1 MAFSVDHRLCSF
13 VPVVFLA
20 LGLLGGCDG
29 DREPEPR
36 TASDSESE
44 PSASEV
50 SPVAEQQAPDLPFG
64 PPEPELIPV
73 ERVVVTG
80 ATVLGDFQRTED
92 GRWSVIGTEGATVV
106 VEDGRVVR
114 IGASSTFNLGL
125 GDVVVTAKDRFVMAA
140 PIVIGDAGDQ
150 GDLTKWMEGGRL
162 IEATLVGIGE
172 MGLPE
177 ALVDGPHGRCIR
189 RRIDDFEIPA
199 ANPVG
204 ADAATLSAL
213 QDAVRIP
220 VDRTPEIGLF
230 EAIRNRMDAGVDPIE
245 ILAGLTRGPAAA
257 LGRPGLG
264 TVEPGSTARLLVLD
278 DDPTI
283 NPLAILEPYAM
294 TFGDRVMRRAEI
306 EVLRDTSVRGTQMR
320 DRVGALAL
328 AATDADLIRR
338 WTTSTQG
345 QVFAGIV
352 AGGPDGDVRFS
363 GITGEPRFDA
373 ISGRLRLAP
382 PEGEPNLEL
391 AYDGPPESFEFVT
404 RPEAGGL
411 AVTLEVEGREAV
423 KASSPGS
430 TSPPIVDLALDLD
443 VRRALLAGDGPLD
456 LSIQELIYGNGP
468 IGLSPRRYRFVEIA
482 PGSCPPCFEEF
493 ERVWSLEVLDEE
505 QGPGY
510 VAAIA
515 TIGIRAGRPARARF
529 DLGEDTLWVDELST
543 PGRPAID

>member
-1 MAFSVDHRLCSF
+1 M
-13 VPVVFLA
+13 
-20 LGLLGGCDG
+20 
-29 DREPEPR
+29 
-36 TASDSESE
+36 
-44 PSASEV
+44 
-50 SPVAEQQAPDLPFG
+50 
-64 PPEPELIPV
+64 

-80 ATVLGDFQRTED
+80 VTVLGDFQRTED
-92 GRWSVIGTEGATVV
+92 GRWSVIGTEDATVV

-114 IGASSTFNLGL
+114 IVASSTFNLGL

-140 PIVIGDAGDQ
+140 PIVIGDAGEAEDE
-150 GDLTKWMEGGRL
+150 GDLTTWMEGGRL
-162 IEATLVGIGE
+162 IEATLAGIGE
-172 MGLPE
+172 MVLPE

-213 QDAVRIP
+213 QDAMRIP
-220 VDRTPEIGLF
+220 VDRRPEDGLF

-306 EVLRDTSVRGTQMR
+306 EVLRDTSVRGAEMR
-320 DRVGALAL
+320 DRIGALVPSGI
-328 AATDADLIRR
+328 DADLIRR

-345 QVFAGIV
+345 QVFAGIA

-373 ISGRLRLAP
+373 INGRLRLAP

-411 AVTLEVEGREAV
+411 AVTLEVEGRATV
-423 KASSPGS
+423 NASSPGS

-443 VRRALLAGDGPLD
+443 VRRALLVGDGPLD

-468 IGLSPRRYRFVEIA
+468 IGLSPRRYRFVEID
-482 PGSCPPCFEEF
+482 PESCPPCFEEF

-529 DLGEDTLWVDELST
+529 DLGEDTLWVDELSA